1 MAWQV
6 PDLVPTGHDSL
17 VGAGA
22 PRGHLCHRSSA
33 FERNPSQERIRKT
46 IRTWDCVV
54 EPPIGIEPMTYAL
67 REARSL
73 AAHALAAPI
82 SRETAQMALTALGL
96 SPDPVHEPVHARGF
110 FVTPS
115 CSLCAARHASFGMT
129 LRHEQ
134 PAAG

>member
-1 MAWQV
+1 M
-6 PDLVPTGHDSL
+6 
-17 VGAGA
+17 
-22 PRGHLCHRSSA
+22 
-33 FERNPSQERIRKT
+33 
-46 IRTWDCVV
+46 V

-73 AAHALAAPI
+73 AAHAPAAPI
-82 SRETAQMALTALGL
+82 AQEIALMAPVALGL
-96 SPDPVHEPVHARGF
+96 CGNPVHEPVHARGF